1 MNTSPARRLH
11 GKLLPRLTGL
21 PAKASHPAY
30 HANMIKIK
38 KEIVCRGGLPRLG
51 GLPHLPEVPHL
62 HVNRP
67 FGIIKRR
74 DGHVDRLEQGLREGI
89 VSMLRRRTN
98 EVVIDLRKDFK
109 VIIYGGEFSAF
120 KDFEKVIQVLELYR
134 RRENNH

>member
-1 MNTSPARRLH
+1 M
-11 GKLLPRLTGL
+11 
-21 PAKASHPAY
+21 
-30 HANMIKIK
+30 K
-38 KEIVCRGGLPRLG
+38 KEIVCRGWLPRLG

-62 HVNRP
+62 HVDRP
-67 FGIIKRR
+67 FGKIKRR

-89 VSMLRRRTN
+89 VSVLRRRTS
-98 EVVIDLRKDFK
+98 EVVIDLRKCFK